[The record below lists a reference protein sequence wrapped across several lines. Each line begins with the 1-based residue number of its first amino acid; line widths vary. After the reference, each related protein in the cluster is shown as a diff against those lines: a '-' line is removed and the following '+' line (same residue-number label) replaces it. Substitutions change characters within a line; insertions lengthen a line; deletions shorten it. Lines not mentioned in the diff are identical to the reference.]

1 MRVIFLKDVPDTA
14 DAGEVKE
21 VKNGFARNYL
31 LPRGLAAPAT
41 PDQLQRVKAI
51 EKAAQETRLKFSEEW
66 GTVAEMIEGTTV
78 TVEVRVGPSGRL
90 FGSVTGRLIAEKLT
104 EATGREID
112 HRQVLLGT
120 AIHEPGDHPVKIRL
134 YRELQAEINV
144 SVIPEGYTPEEAAA
158 MLALAKEGL
167 PEALDDVAE
176 PGPDEATAEAPTD
189 AEAAS
194 EETEETPVETGEPTA
209 ERDSAEAEE
218 GEEPAAEGDGA
229 EAAEDGDEP
238 KRSTKKRSRK
248 SSS

>member
-31 LPRGLAAPAT
+31 LPNGLAAPAT
-41 PDQLQRVKAI
+41 PDQLQRVRAI

-134 YRELQAEINV
+134 YRELQAEVNV

-158 MLALAKEGL
+158 MLAMAEEGL
-167 PEALDDVAE
+167 PEALDEAVE

-189 AEAAS
+189 AEAAP
-194 EETEETPVETGEPTA
+194 EETEEAAEEEESTA
-209 ERDSAEAEE
+209 ERESAEAEE